1 MGSVVSI
8 NGRAIERIE
17 YRNQAV
23 VTLPMID
30 EMHERPKDTARK
42 AFNRNKK
49 RFLDGE
55 DFFLVPQEEWKPLI
69 SVREKDADTPK
80 PASKYGGDMIF
91 LTETGY
97 LMLVKVFE
105 DDLSWRIQRELVKRY
120 FGAPVEIPA
129 LNIRYTLDLA
139 KLCTNPT
146 KAGLRLLNR
155 LTGVDVTDIIQEME
169 QARDKHPTL
178 PGMTAQG

>member
-1 MGSVVSI
+1 MGNVVNI
-8 NGRAIERIE
+8 NGKAVERIE
-17 YRNQAV
+17 YRNLPV

-30 EMHERPKDTARK
+30 EMHERPKGTARV

-49 RFLDGE
+49 RFLKGE

-69 SVREKDADTPK
+69 SVCERYADSPK
-80 PASKYGGDMIF
+80 PASKYGGDMFF

-97 LMLVKVFE
+97 LMLVKVFD

-120 FGAPVEIPA
+120 FAQATEIPA
-129 LNIRYTLDLA
+129 LNIKYTLDLA

-155 LTGVDVTDIIQEME
+155 LTGVNVTDILHEME
-169 QARDKHPTL
+169 EQGRRHPPL
-178 PGMTAQG
+178 PGLDS